1 MPMFTD
7 VKKIKTFV
15 AIVEEGSFTGAADRL
30 NMAQPWVSVQLK
42 QLEEMLD
49 LTLVERSK
57 GKLVKLSPNGRE
69 FFPIAKKLLASCA
82 EATEEIR
89 ALRNRDRGKLVL
101 GVDPITL
108 YIPERNEL
116 IKRFMTQFQDTELQ
130 LVSRTPTELF
140 DGLRSGEFDLILT
153 SSPSP
158 DQEEIEVL
166 PLYEYDLRLLVPK
179 SNAKRYEA
187 SLHGNVADAQ
197 ILTLPDSYH
206 PPMFSWLKSALAPS
220 NVRWMECPESSFQA
234 LIRYSAMLGVAT
246 LSPDLSDSIP
256 EMRNEME
263 ICPIRNT
270 QLKVRWGLMR
280 RAGYR
285 KKAPESFWRMA
296 AKSPLQER
304 AA

>member
-1 MPMFTD
+1 MFTD

-15 AIVEEGSFTGAADRL
+15 AIVEEGSFTGAAERL

-69 FFPIAKKLLASCA
+69 FFPIAKKLLASCS

-116 IKRFMTQFQDTELQ
+116 IKRFMQQSGDTELQ
-130 LVSRTPTELF
+130 IVSRTPTELF
-140 DGLRSGEFDLILT
+140 DGLRNGEFDLILT

-158 DQEEIEVL
+158 DEEEVEVL

-179 SNAKRYEA
+179 ANADRYEA
-187 SLHGNVADAQ
+187 SIRGSVTDAQ

-206 PPMFSWLKSALAPS
+206 PQMFSWLRSQLAPS

-234 LIRYSAMLGVAT
+234 LIRYSAMLGIAT
-246 LSPDLSDSIP
+246 LTPDFSESLP
-256 EMRNEME
+256 EMCTDME
-263 ICPIRNT
+263 IRPICGT

-296 AKSPLQER
+296 AKTPLLER

>member
-1 MPMFTD
+1 MFTD

-57 GKLVKLSPNGRE
+57 GKLVKLSTNGRE

-108 YIPERNEL
+108 YIPGRNEL
-116 IKRFMTQFQDTELQ
+116 IKRFMTQSQDTELQ
-130 LVSRTPTELF
+130 IVSRTPTELF
-140 DGLRSGEFDLILT
+140 DGLKNGEFDLILT

-158 DQEEIEVL
+158 DEEEIEVL

-179 SNAKRYEA
+179 ANAQRYER
-187 SLHGNVADAQ
+187 SINGCIADAQ

-234 LIRYSAMLGVAT
+234 LIRYSSMLGIAT

-263 ICPIRNT
+263 ICTVRDTP
-270 QLKVRWGLMR
+270 LKVRWGLMR

-296 AKSPLQER
+296 AKTPLLER

>member
-1 MPMFTD
+1 MFTD

-69 FFPIAKKLLASCA
+69 FFPIAKKLLSACS

-140 DGLRSGEFDLILT
+140 DGLRNGEFDLILT

-158 DQEEIEVL
+158 DEEEIEVL

-179 SNAKRYEA
+179 ANAQRYER
-187 SLHGNVADAQ
+187 SINGSIADAQ

-206 PPMFSWLKSALAPS
+206 PPMFSWLKSALASS

-234 LIRYSAMLGVAT
+234 LIRYSSMLGIAT

-263 ICPIRNT
+263 ICPVRDT

-285 KKAPESFWRMA
+285 TKAPESFWRMA
-296 AKSPLQER
+296 AKAPLLER

>member
-1 MPMFTD
+1 MFTD

-15 AIVEEGSFTGAADRL
+15 AIVEEGSFTGAAERL

-69 FFPIAKKLLASCA
+69 FFPIAKKLLAACS
-82 EATEEIR
+82 EATDEIR

-108 YIPERNEL
+108 YIPERNHL
-116 IKRFMTQFQDTELQ
+116 ITQFMSQAGDTELQ
-130 LVSRTPTELF
+130 IISRTPTELF
-140 DGLRSGEFDLILT
+140 EGLKTGEFDLIMT
-153 SSPSP
+153 SSPAP
-158 DQEEIEVL
+158 DGEDVEML
-166 PLYEYDLRLLVPK
+166 PLYEYALRLLVPK
-179 SNAKRYEA
+179 SNAHLYEA
-187 SLHGNVADAQ
+187 SAQGNLTDAQ

-206 PPMFSWLKSALAPS
+206 PPMFEWLRSTLAS
-220 NVRWMECPESSFQA
+220 QNVKWKECPESSFQA
-234 LIRYSAMLGVAT
+234 LIRYAAMLGIAT
-246 LSPDLSDSIP
+246 LTPDFSESIP
-256 EMRNEME
+256 EMRSEME
-263 ICPIRNT
+263 VRPIKDDR
-270 QLKVRWGLMR
+270 LKVRWGLMR

-285 KKAPESFWRMA
+285 KKAPESFWRLA
-296 AKSPLQER
+296 AKHPL

>member
-1 MPMFTD
+1 MFTD

-140 DGLRSGEFDLILT
+140 DGLRNGEFDLILT

-158 DQEEIEVL
+158 DEEEIEVL

-179 SNAKRYEA
+179 SNAQRYERSIA
-187 SLHGNVADAQ
+187 GNLADAQ

-234 LIRYSAMLGVAT
+234 LIRYSSMLGIAT

-263 ICPIRNT
+263 ICPVRNT
-270 QLKVRWGLMR
+270 PLKVRWGLMR

-296 AKSPLQER
+296 AKTPLLER

>member
-15 AIVEEGSFTGAADRL
+15 AIVEEGSFTGAADRI

-57 GKLVKLSPNGRE
+57 GKLVKLSPSGRE

-116 IKRFMTQFQDTELQ
+116 IRRFMTQFQDTELQ

-158 DQEEIEVL
+158 DEEEIEVL

-179 SNAKRYEA
+179 SSAKTYER
-187 SLHGNVADAQ
+187 SINGNIAEAQ

-206 PPMFSWLKSALAPS
+206 PPMFSWLKSALAPWD
-220 NVRWMECPESSFQA
+220 VRWMECPESSFQA
-234 LIRYSAMLGVAT
+234 LIRYSAMLGIAT
-246 LSPDLSDSIP
+246 LSPDLSESIP

-263 ICPIRNT
+263 ICPVRDT
-270 QLKVRWGLMR
+270 PLKVRWGLMR

-296 AKSPLQER
+296 AKSPLLER

>member
-1 MPMFTD
+1 MFTD

-15 AIVEEGSFTGAADRL
+15 AIVEEGSFTGAAERL

-57 GKLVKLSPNGRE
+57 GKLVKLSPSGRE
-69 FFPIAKKLLASCA
+69 FFPIAKKLLASCS

-108 YIPERNEL
+108 YIPARNHL
-116 IKRFMTQFQDTELQ
+116 ITQFMSQAADTELQ
-130 LVSRTPTELF
+130 IVSRTPTELF
-140 DGLRSGEFDLILT
+140 DGLRTGEFDLILT

-158 DQEEIEVL
+158 DEEEVEVL
-166 PLYEYDLRLLVPK
+166 PLYEYELRLLVPK
-179 SNAKRYEA
+179 AHADRYEPSMRG
-187 SLHGNVADAQ
+187 SLADAH

-206 PPMFSWLKSALAPS
+206 PPMFSWLKATLASS
-220 NVRWMECPESSFQA
+220 NVKWTECPESSFQA
-234 LIRYSAMLGVAT
+234 LIHYAAMLGIAT
-246 LSPDLSDSIP
+246 LTPDFSESIP
-256 EMRNEME
+256 EMRTEME
-263 ICPIRNT
+263 IRPVKDAS
-270 QLKVRWGLMR
+270 LKVRWGLMR
-280 RAGYR
+280 RPGYR

-296 AKSPLQER
+296 AKTPLLER